1 MHIMKKIK
9 DKALPFAVPYLSES
23 AAGRWVMQRL
33 IKSVSSKL
41 GVEVNASYD
50 KEEKKWFVHAGGES
64 ALYVH
69 VSLTANGLAYAAKRI
84 LPALDKPEQEK
95 QRIIQDTLFWLLT
108 SKPE

>member
-1 MHIMKKIK
+1 M
-9 DKALPFAVPYLSES
+9 AVPYLSES

-33 IKSVSSKL
+33 INHVSSKL
-41 GVEVNASYD
+41 GITVNASYD
-50 KEEKKWFVHAGGES
+50 KEEKKWFLHAGGES

-69 VSLTANGLAYAAKRI
+69 VSLTANGLAYAAGRI

-95 QRIIQDTLFWLLT
+95 QSIIQDTLYWLLT